1 MSTLLQMVVP
11 DAPQNLIGDNAYD
24 SDRITA
30 DRYVTAVGADEPV
43 LDALEAMK
51 ETGGVLTIKSRLD
64 RAAER

>member
-1 MSTLLQMVVP
+1 MELAVALL
-11 DAPQNLIGDNAYD
+11 D
-24 SDRITA
+24 ITA

-64 RAAER
+64 RAAKR